1 MNEDY
6 NDCTQELVS
15 TERLKSFCVVEKFC
29 QICGD
34 LTPHHIEDK
43 DESAIKKLSE
53 DKSYVAPISIEECVY
68 CRESEEELI
77 EGL

>member
-1 MNEDY
+1 MNEEF
-6 NDCTQELVS
+6 NDCNQELITS
-15 TERLKSFCVVEKFC
+15 EKLKSFSVLEKFC

-34 LTPHHIEDK
+34 LTPHHIEDQ
-43 DESAIKKLSE
+43 DNSSIKRLSE
-53 DKSYVAPISIEECVY
+53 NKSYEAPISIEECVY